1 MKENI
6 LFLKIFLLASVLLS
20 CNQSKKNRDLP
31 NFIIIYADD
40 LGYGDLSCYGASDI
54 KTTNLDLMAKNGIMF
69 TDFYSPAASCSPSR
83 AGLLTGKY
91 PPRTGINSVFFP
103 ESHTGL
109 DPSEITL
116 AEILKAQNYTT
127 GIIGKW
133 HLGHFKKFLPLAQGF
148 DHYFGIPYSNDM
160 KSVVYMR
167 DNEVES
173 YNVDQS
179 LITKTYTDEAKKF
192 IVESKEHPFFLF
204 LSHNMPHV
212 PIYASKEFQGKS
224 NRGLYGD
231 VIEELDWSV
240 GEIILTLKSLHI
252 LENSLIIFTSDNG
265 PWLSMKKIGGSAG
278 ILREGKSHTFEGG
291 MRVPMIAM
299 WPAKIDKG
307 VISNSVSSQ
316 LDFLPTIKKI
326 LNMDLNGIEDGKD
339 LFNEFFYNSNNQDQ
353 SFIYFNNGKAEAFRD
368 GDWKIKLPFAGYTK
382 TQSRLYAP
390 PHDTLLFNLKLDPGE
405 ENNLLFKNRKK
416 AYELLANLKE
426 QLNLIKPFP
435 KGLITTSRADKSH
448 FKIIKSQ

>member
-1 MKENI
+1 MNKNI
-6 LFLKIFLLASVLLS
+6 LFIIIPSLALVVLS
-20 CNQSKKNRDLP
+20 CNQPEKAKDLP
-31 NFIIIYADD
+31 NVIIIYADD
-40 LGYGDLSCYGASDI
+40 LGYGDLSCYGAKDI
-54 KTTNLDLMAKNGIMF
+54 KTTNLDLMAKNGIIF

-91 PPRTGINSVFFP
+91 PPSTGINSVFFP

-116 AEILKAQNYTT
+116 AEIFKTQNYTT

-133 HLGHFKKFLPLAQGF
+133 HLGHFEKFLPLVQGF

-167 DNEVES
+167 GNEVES

-192 IVESKEHPFFLF
+192 IVKNKEYPFFLF

-212 PIYASKEFQGKS
+212 PIYASKKFKGKS
-224 NRGLYGD
+224 SRGLYGD

-240 GEIILTLKSLHI
+240 GEILSTLKSLNI
-252 LENSLIIFTSDNG
+252 LDNSLIIFTSDNG
-265 PWLSMKKIGGSAG
+265 PWLSMKQLGGSAG
-278 ILREGKSHTFEGG
+278 ILREGKRHTFEGG

-299 WPAKIDKG
+299 WPDKIDKG
-307 VISNSVSSQ
+307 LVSNSVSSQ

-326 LNMDLNGIEDGKD
+326 LNLNLNGIEDGKD
-339 LFNEFFYNSNNQDQ
+339 LFNEFFENSNNENQ
-353 SFIYFNNGKAEAFRD
+353 SFIYFSDGEAGAFRD
-368 GDWKIKLPFAGYTK
+368 GDWKIKLPFTGYNK
-382 TQSRLYAP
+382 TPSRLYAP

-405 ENNLLFKNRKK
+405 KNNLLFKHRKK
-416 AYELLANLKE
+416 AFELLANLEK
-426 QLNLIKPFP
+426 QLDMIKPFP
-435 KGLITTSRADKSH
+435 KELITTSKADKSH
-448 FKIIKSQ
+448 FKMIKSQ

>member
-1 MKENI
+1 MEKNI
-6 LFLKIFLLASVLLS
+6 LFIKILLLVFIVLS
-20 CNQSKKNRDLP
+20 CNQSKKPRNLP

-54 KTTNLDLMAKNGIMF
+54 KTKNLDIMAKNGIMF
-69 TDFYSPAASCSPSR
+69 TDFYSPAASCSHCR

-109 DPSEITL
+109 NPSEITL
-116 AEILKAQNYTT
+116 AEILQTQNYTT

-179 LITKTYTDEAKKF
+179 LITKTYTNEAKKF
-192 IVESKEHPFFLF
+192 IIKNREHPFFLF

-224 NRGLYGD
+224 RRGLYGD

-240 GEIILTLKSLHI
+240 GEILLTLESLNI
-252 LENSLIIFTSDNG
+252 LKNSLVIFTSDNG

-278 ILREGKSHTFEGG
+278 ILREGKRHTFEGG

-307 VISNSVSSQ
+307 LISNSVSSQ
-316 LDFLPTIKKI
+316 LDILPTIKKI
-326 LNMDLNGIEDGKD
+326 LNIKLSGFEDGKD
-339 LFNEFFYNSNNQDQ
+339 LFNEFFDNSKNKDQ
-353 SFIYFNNGKAEAFRD
+353 SFIYFNNGKAEAFRY

-382 TQSRLYAP
+382 TPSRLYTP

-405 ENNLLFKNRKK
+405 KNNLLLKNRKK
-416 AYELLANLKE
+416 AVELLDNLKE
-426 QLNLIKPFP
+426 QLNVIKPFP
-435 KGLITTSRADKSH
+435 RGLITTSKADQSH